1 MTASLY
7 QTSRG
12 KNIPIAAC
20 LLPLELL
27 NDSNKS
33 FKREYLPDD
42 ILLRMMPQIIEGKN
56 QASSPPQ
63 IPSLYLVNELK
74 MKQEIKNAIANFDKS
89 VKKIKNVVKIVY
101 LKSGNNLSVWTFLKK
116 FDRGSLYKIYN
127 IEQQFIEK
135 HKTISFDFSS
145 FFSPSRPIPANF
157 KEADSWIS

>member
-7 QTSRG
+7 QTSRE
-12 KNIPIAAC
+12 KDTPIAARSWFG
-20 LLPLELL
+20 ELS

-42 ILLRMMPQIIEGKN
+42 RLLRMMPQIIGGEN
-56 QASSPPQ
+56 QASTPPQ
-63 IPSLYLVNELK
+63 IPNLYLVNELK
-74 MKQEIKNAIANFDKS
+74 MKEEIKRTIENFDKS

-101 LKSGNNLSVWTFLKK
+101 AKSGNNLSVWTFLKK
-116 FDRGSLYKIYN
+116 FDRGSLYKVYN